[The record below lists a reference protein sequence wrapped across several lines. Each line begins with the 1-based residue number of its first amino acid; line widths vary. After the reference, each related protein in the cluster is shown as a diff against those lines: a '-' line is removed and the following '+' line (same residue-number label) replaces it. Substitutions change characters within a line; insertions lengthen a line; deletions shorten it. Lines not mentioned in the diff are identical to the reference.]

1 MTKGGSYGSQAKY
14 SAPQFMKMYEN
25 YGGKIQGKQSGGAVT
40 AQPTSRNMVSKS
52 QEQFIDK
59 LSSSM
64 QPVIVPMPMGGG
76 GGGGDGGGMTGTGGS
91 QTNVPN
97 LSSHPSG
104 NIALDNAFRLSLGA
118 AFG

>member
-1 MTKGGSYGSQAKY
+1 VPHDGPRQSAARDVYAKLKEQTPEPTKLQAGGT
-14 SAPQFMKMYEN
+14 
-25 YGGKIQGKQSGGAVT
+25 VT
-40 AQPTSRNMVSKS
+40 ARPSSSSSNMVSKS
-52 QEQFIDK
+52 QEQFLDR
-59 LSSSM
+59 LSASV
-64 QPVIVPMPMGGG
+64 QPVIVPMPMGG

-97 LSSHPSG
+97 LASHPSG